1 MIKIN
6 KLHDI
11 LIRKKK
17 EFYIYIILFIS
28 SFNILLNF
36 FKKNIYENFSVFGDF
51 LVYRCAGV
59 NFINGE
65 SPYGVNQLQNCLNSY
80 PNSLDFFY
88 PPITL
93 SFFSFFGHLNLELS
107 LWIWGILI
115 IISLVSIICFTY
127 KFFSNNN
134 SFFIFLLIFLFSF
147 GGLNWTGIQT
157 GNISIII
164 YGLISL
170 ALYCLINGRNNYF
183 YALIVFCAIIK
194 PTYIIFILL
203 PILLNPLNLKEFKKI
218 IVSVI
223 ISFLIYALSYLNNP
237 YLFGEFLNH
246 LEYAKSP
253 EFKEIFGQGFGLF
266 SIINSFISST
276 VKSFGFEINTNLV
289 SNLIW
294 LSIISL
300 FLFYSL
306 LQKEKIEDRKINR
319 NIALGVCAI
328 TLCYPLLKHY
338 ECFIVIPCLFF
349 IINNLKTRIKYV
361 LLILMF
367 GLHDKYS
374 LLLVLTFTFAYETY
388 FINKK
393 ILK

>member
-17 EFYIYIILFIS
+17 EFYIYIILCIS
-28 SFNILLNF
+28 SFNILLHF
-36 FKKNIYENFSVFGDF
+36 FKKNIYENFSIFGDF
-51 LVYRCAGV
+51 LVYRCAGL

-88 PPITL
+88 PPIIL

-115 IISLVSIICFTY
+115 FISLVSIICFTY

-134 SFFIFLLIFLFSF
+134 SFFIFLLVFLFSF

-276 VKSFGFEINTNLV
+276 VENFGFKINTNLV

-388 FINKK
+388 LINKQ

>member
-1 MIKIN
+1 
-6 KLHDI
+6 
-11 LIRKKK
+11 
-17 EFYIYIILFIS
+17 
-28 SFNILLNF
+28 
-36 FKKNIYENFSVFGDF
+36 
-51 LVYRCAGV
+51 
-59 NFINGE
+59 FINGE
-65 SPYGVNQLQNCLNSY
+65 SPYGINQLQNCLNSY

-203 PILLNPLNLKEFKKI
+203 PIFLNPLNLKEFKKI

-276 VKSFGFEINTNLV
+276 VENFGFVINTNLV

-349 IINNLKTRIKYV
+349 IINNLKTKIKYV

-374 LLLVLTFTFAYETY
+374 LLLVLTFT
-388 FINKK
+388 
-393 ILK
+393 

>member
-17 EFYIYIILFIS
+17 EFYIYIILCIS
-28 SFNILLNF
+28 SFNILLHF

-88 PPITL
+88 PPIIL

-134 SFFIFLLIFLFSF
+134 SFFIFLLVFLFSF

-203 PILLNPLNLKEFKKI
+203 PIFLNPLNLKEFKKI

-276 VKSFGFEINTNLV
+276 VENFGFVINTNLV